1 MGKGLREMKQKKN
14 ATFHTVLDLQCY
26 PRIPIIKVWHV
37 H

>member
-1 MGKGLREMKQKKN
+1 MGKGVREMKQKKCYISI
-14 ATFHTVLDLQCY
+14 LDLQYY